1 MKKRKSFTLIEILIV
16 SVVIAI
22 LTSVTV
28 VFFRP
33 NRERVDLVLSAHQLA
48 QDIRS
53 VEDMALSG
61 KKLPSGNI
69 PHGYGIR
76 VYDKNDSNYPNKYI
90 IFGDIDGSNNYNSGD
105 EMIRGPISLGKGIEI
120 YSLSPN
126 SPLDIVVVPPSPDI
140 YVNDS
145 SNDGTIT
152 LSLKSDTSEMIKI
165 IVNSKG
171 LIEIQ

>member
-16 SVVIAI
+16 LVIIVI

-33 NRERVDLVLSAHQLA
+33 HRERVNLALSAHQLA

-61 KKLPSGNI
+61 KKLTSGI

-76 VYDKNDSNYPNKYI
+76 IYDKNDSNYPNEYI

-105 EMIRGPISLGKGIEI
+105 ELIRGPISLGKGIEVS
-120 YSLSPN
+120 SLSPN
-126 SPLDIVVVPPSPDI
+126 SPLDIVVVPPDPDI
-140 YVNDS
+140 YVNNS
-145 SNDGTIT
+145 SNDGIIT
-152 LSLKSDTSEMIKI
+152 LSLKSDTSKTIEIT
-165 IVNSKG
+165 VNSKG